1 VSPAQVGPAR
11 VGPARIA
18 GGAALL
24 SLLALSGCGWL
35 GPSKPPPACPS
46 AVILRP
52 LANTAVFGAAGEAR
66 PDNAAFYGLLSEV
79 DRTCDYS
86 GDTVKMTLDVI
97 VVGQRGP
104 AAHSD
109 AVDLTYFVAVTGPGQ
124 QILAKKPFSVHI
136 AFDPD
141 QVRAGVTDHIVETI
155 PLSGHQGSDISLLLG
170 FQQTPEVVEFYKH
183 FRGR

>member
-1 VSPAQVGPAR
+1 VSPARVVG
-11 VGPARIA
+11 GT
-18 GGAALL
+18 ALL
-24 SLLALSGCGWL
+24 GLLALSGCGWF
-35 GPSKPPPACPS
+35 GSSKPPPACPT

-52 LANTAVFGAAGEAR
+52 LANTAVFGPSGEPR
-66 PDNAAFYGLLSEV
+66 PDNVAFYGLLSEV
-79 DRTCDYS
+79 DRQCDYTA
-86 GDTVKMTLDVI
+86 DAVKMTLDVI

-109 AVDLTYFVAVTGPGQ
+109 AVDLTYFVAVTAPGQ

-155 PLSGHQGSDISLLLG
+155 PLSGRQGSDISLLLG
-170 FQQTPEVVEFYKH
+170 FQQTPEVVDFYKH